1 MADSTPTVREVR
13 RFVIVQWVLTAV
25 FMVVMGVISLQLSGP
40 GYVYPPIWLIAILM
54 ALVAVCAV
62 ITERAY
68 LAVSALDPAQTQE
81 EWQRKSMRVFAH
93 QTGRALMICV
103 VPILISAIISV
114 VWARSWGPWPI
125 IVTALPALII
135 LVWETWPHS
144 RNTSIIAAMLD
155 AGGADCGLVRRF
167 LRS

>member
-13 RFVIVQWVLTAV
+13 RFVIVQWTLTVV

-40 GYVYPPIWLIAILM
+40 SYVYPPIWLIAVLM
-54 ALVAVCAV
+54 ALVAVCALV
-62 ITERAY
+62 TERAY
-68 LAVSALDPAQTQE
+68 LRVSALDPELPRE
-81 EWQRKSMRVFAH
+81 EWERSSMRVFAH

-103 VPILISAIISV
+103 VPILVSAIISV

-125 IVTALPALII
+125 IVTALPALTI
-135 LVWETWPHS
+135 LVWDTWPHS
-144 RNTSIIAAMLD
+144 RNTSLIAAMLD
-155 AGGADCGLVRRF
+155 AEGADCGLVRRF